1 MKAGIPRNAV
11 DLTSL
16 HEDFHSSGPKL
27 IGFVRFNEA
36 TIEQVFILILAKI
49 LL

>member
-1 MKAGIPRNAV
+1 MKAGIPISTANMTLLE
-11 DLTSL
+11 DL
-16 HEDFHSSGPKL
+16 HSSGPKL